1 MGFQFDHL
9 RTLLALI
16 EEGTFEAA
24 AQRLRVTPSAVSQRI
39 KALEQTSGQVL
50 VQRSNPVLPTEA
62 GIIVLRMARQV
73 SLLDADAHAALHT
86 GGGEGE
92 SFPLAVAVNAD
103 SLATWFLDAV
113 APVVELG
120 TVVIDIHREDQEHTT
135 SLLRS
140 GTVMAA
146 VTSTPEAVQGCSVEP
161 LGAMR
166 YRAVCTPR
174 FQQTHSLA
182 PGATRELA
190 RAPRVDFDRRDELQ
204 ADFMRRIAGRDAEAA
219 QARHLIPTSS
229 DFARAVV
236 LGFGWALLPEQ
247 QCSAELKAGR
257 LVELAPGQHTEVRL
271 YWQRWNLSSALL
283 DTVSDAVRTGA
294 RAALHEFDPRT
305 SRGA

>member
-1 MGFQFDHL
+1 MMGFQFEHL
-9 RTLLALI
+9 RTLLMLM

-50 VQRSNPVLPTEA
+50 VQRSNPVLPTQA
-62 GIIVLRMARQV
+62 GMIVLRLARQV
-73 SLLDADAHAALHT
+73 SLLDADAHTALHSGDT
-86 GGGEGE
+86 GEG

-103 SLATWFLDAV
+103 SLATWFLEAV
-113 APVVELG
+113 APLAESGSVVF
-120 TVVIDIHREDQEHTT
+120 DIHREDQEHTT

-146 VTSTPEAVQGCSVEP
+146 VTSTSDAVQGCSVEP

-174 FQQTHSLA
+174 FRAAHAIT
-182 PGATRELA
+182 PGASPQLA
-190 RAPRVDFDRRDELQ
+190 HAPRVDFDRRDELQ
-204 ADFMRRIAGRDAEAA
+204 ADFVRRIAGSHAEAA
-219 QARHLIPTSS
+219 QARHFVPTSS

-247 QCSAELKAGR
+247 QCGTELASGR
-257 LVELAPGQHTEVRL
+257 LVDLAPGQYTEVRL
-271 YWQRWNLSSALL
+271 YWQRWNLSSPLL
-283 DTVSDAVRTGA
+283 DAVSDAVRSGA
-294 RAALHEFDPRT
+294 RSSLREFER
-305 SRGA
+305 A

>member
-9 RTLLALI
+9 RTLLTLI

-24 AQRLRVTPSAVSQRI
+24 AQRLRVTASAVSQRI
-39 KALEQTSGQVL
+39 KALEQTSGQIL

-62 GIIVLRMARQV
+62 GTIVLRMARQV
-73 SLLDADAHAALHT
+73 SLLDADAHAALHADA
-86 GGGEGE
+86 GEGE

-113 APVVELG
+113 APQAESGRVVF
-120 TVVIDIHREDQEHTT
+120 DIHREDQEHTT

-174 FQQTHSLA
+174 FQAAHSLA
-182 PGATRELA
+182 PGASRELA
-190 RAPRVDFDRRDELQ
+190 RAPRVDFDRRDDLQ
-204 ADFMRRIAGRDAEAA
+204 ADFVRRIAGRDAEAA

-247 QCSAELKAGR
+247 QCSAELAAGR
-257 LVELAPGQHTEVRL
+257 LVDLAPGQHTEVRL
-271 YWQRWNLSSALL
+271 YWQRWNLSSPLL
-283 DTVSDAVRTGA
+283 DTVSDAVRAGA
-294 RAALHEFDPRT
+294 RASLSEFD
-305 SRGA
+305 GV

>member
-9 RTLLALI
+9 RTLQTLV

-24 AQRLRVTPSAVSQRI
+24 AQRLRVTSSAVSQRI

-62 GIIVLRMARQV
+62 GTVVLRMARQV
-73 SLLDADAHAALHT
+73 SLLDADAQAALHT
-86 GGGEGE
+86 GGDGV
-92 SFPLAVAVNAD
+92 SFPVAVAVNAD

-113 APVVELG
+113 APLVESGSVVF
-120 TVVIDIHREDQEHTT
+120 DIHREDQEHTT

-174 FQQTHSLA
+174 FQKTHSLA
-182 PGATRELA
+182 SGAVRELA
-190 RAPRVDFDRRDELQ
+190 HAPRVDFDRRDELQ
-204 ADFMRRIAGRDAEAA
+204 ADFIRRIAGPDAEAA

-271 YWQRWNLSSALL
+271 YWQRWNLSSPLL
-283 DTVSDAVRTGA
+283 DAVSDAVCTGA
-294 RAALHEFDPRT
+294 RSALREFD
-305 SRGA
+305 SA

>member
-1 MGFQFDHL
+1 MIGFQFEHL
-9 RTLLALI
+9 RTLLMLM

-24 AQRLRVTPSAVSQRI
+24 ALRLRVTPSAVSQRI

-62 GIIVLRMARQV
+62 GTIVLRLARQV
-73 SLLDADAHAALHT
+73 SLLDADARGALHT
-86 GGGEGE
+86 GEGE
-92 SFPLAVAVNAD
+92 AGSFPLAVAVNAD

-113 APVVELG
+113 APLAESGSVVF
-120 TVVIDIHREDQEHTT
+120 DIRREDQEHTT

-146 VTSTPEAVQGCSVEP
+146 VTSTPDAVQGCSVEP

-174 FQQTHSLA
+174 FRAAQAIT
-182 PGATRELA
+182 PGASPELA

-204 ADFMRRIAGRDAEAA
+204 ADFVRRLAGPHAEAV
-219 QARHLIPTSS
+219 QARHFIPTSS
-229 DFARAVV
+229 DFARAVG

-247 QCSAELKAGR
+247 QCSSELSAGR
-257 LVELAPGQHTEVRL
+257 LVDLAPGRYTEVRL
-271 YWQRWNLSSALL
+271 YWQRWNLSSPLL
-283 DTVSDAVRTGA
+283 DAVSDAVRSGA
-294 RAALHEFDPRT
+294 RSSLHAFD
-305 SRGA
+305 GA